1 MPLCVLWRKE
11 DWHFALGAALL
22 HAAFVSGDQAAEP
35 KLREREK
42 VMGTTLA
49 YRRDNR
55 IRYVNPRAFDAA
67 PVDEERDEGEDRV
80 TQLNAERRRRLLAEE
95 HLA

>member
-1 MPLCVLWRKE
+1 MR
-11 DWHFALGAALL
+11 
-22 HAAFVSGDQAAEP
+22 AFVNGDQAPEP

-55 IRYVNPRAFDAA
+55 IRYEVGPFLSLAA
-67 PVDEERDEGEDRV
+67 PVALLTLFALPFLSLRE
-80 TQLNAERRRRLLAEE
+80 QLVAPNSCAG
-95 HLA
+95 